1 MRISDWSSD
10 VCSSDLANDQKM
22 PDAMVTEM
30 RRHLEGAVTTV
41 ETGMMFGLRTKAAEV
56 APMLPDAVDT
66 LGYGYCWRAIELHPG
81 LAGPEL
87 VAHMRHRA
95 SISTMAPT
103 GGGVA
108 SEGAIAGDL
117 SWLIDDPDLTIADT
131 DPAPFL
137 TDHSW
142 AEPDPDARQRGCE
155 RTS

>member
-95 SISTMAPT
+95 SISIMARQ
-103 GGGVA
+103 GGGEIGRA
-108 SEGAIAGDL
+108 SGRE
-117 SWLIDDPDLTIADT
+117 
-131 DPAPFL
+131 
-137 TDHSW
+137 
-142 AEPDPDARQRGCE
+142 RGCQYVKL
-155 RTS
+155 SGVAVSLKKKQ

>member
-1 MRISDWSSD
+1 MR
-10 VCSSDLANDQKM
+10 
-22 PDAMVTEM
+22 
-30 RRHLEGAVTTV
+30 
-41 ETGMMFGLRTKAAEV
+41 FGLRTKAAEV

-95 SISTMAPT
+95 SISIMARQ

-117 SWLIDDPDLTIADT
+117 SWLIDDP
-131 DPAPFL
+131 
-137 TDHSW
+137 
-142 AEPDPDARQRGCE
+142 ARTLSDRSEEHRVGNACCSTWRSCLSPVHQKKK
-155 RTS
+155 TTLQ